1 MNRTPKEILRSI
13 VTATLGLIVFAFGN
27 YLTIQANI
35 GTRPWDVFAIGL
47 SKKFGV
53 LYGTASVAIA
63 LTIVVIDFLMKEKVG
78 IGMLLDAVIIGK
90 AIDVFNHFNLVPA
103 RQSTVGGIIC
113 LILGIV
119 VLSFAYFFY
128 MRAGL
133 GCGPRDALLVGL
145 SRKFKKVPIGAV
157 SITLMGSVTLIGW
170 LLGGP
175 VGLGTI
181 LCVLLEGPI
190 MQAVFKLLHFDA
202 TAVKHQDIFTSLRV
216 LFGKGTAS

>member
-13 VTATLGLIVFAFGN
+13 VTASFGLIVFAFGG

-47 SKKFGV
+47 SKRFNV
-53 LYGTASVAIA
+53 LYGTASITVA
-63 LTIVVIDFLMKEKVG
+63 LTILVIDILLKEKIG
-78 IGMLLDAVIIGK
+78 IGMLLDTFIVGK
-90 AIDVFNHFNLVPA
+90 TIDVLNYFNVVPA
-103 RQSTVGGIIC
+103 RQSTVGGVIC
-113 LILGIV
+113 LILGITV
-119 VLSFAYFFY
+119 SSFAYYLY

-145 SRKFKKVPIGAV
+145 NRKFKGVPIGAI
-157 SITLMGSVTLIGW
+157 SIALMVTVTLIGW

-181 LCVLLEGPI
+181 LCALLEGPF
-190 MQAVFKLLHFDA
+190 MQAAFNVLHFDP
-202 TAVKHQDIFTSLRV
+202 TAVKHQDIITSLRV
-216 LFGKGTAS
+216 LFGKENES